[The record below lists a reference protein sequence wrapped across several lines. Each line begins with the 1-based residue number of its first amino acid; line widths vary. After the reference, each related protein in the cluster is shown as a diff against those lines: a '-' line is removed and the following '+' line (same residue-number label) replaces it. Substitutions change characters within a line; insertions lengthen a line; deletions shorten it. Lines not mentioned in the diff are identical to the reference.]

1 MVMDKIDEKLI
12 SLLKENSRA
21 SYIELAKK
29 VGLSEAAVRRRVKIL
44 VEKGIIRKFT
54 IQIGLEQGAN
64 ALTLIAVSPSTPTTK
79 VSERLKNIKGVQTV
93 YEITGQ
99 YDIAALLSAPNI
111 PEINKCV
118 DEIRKVDGVANTNT
132 IIILRILE

>member
-1 MVMDKIDEKLI
+1 MGMDEIDERLI
-12 SLLKENSRA
+12 KLLKENGRA
-21 SYIELAKK
+21 SYIELAKQ

-44 VEKGIIRKFT
+44 HEKGIIRKFT
-54 IQIGLEQGAN
+54 IEVSMEKGAN
-64 ALTLIAVSPSTPTTK
+64 ALTLISVSPSTPTTS

-99 YDIAALLSAPNI
+99 YDIATLLAAPNI

-132 IIILRILE
+132 IIILKILE